1 MKAAIINMFHMFKK
15 VEEKMTMMIRNM
27 KDMKKIQMEL
37 PEENF

>member
-15 VEEKMTMMIRNM
+15 VEEKMTMTIRNM